1 MFTLDPV
8 KEDDGTSVPLIAVL
22 LPTAVVITLLVMIA
36 VVLVVR
42 RKKNIKIARYDL
54 IGNIVF

>member
-42 RKKNIKIARYDL
+42 RKNNIKMARYAL